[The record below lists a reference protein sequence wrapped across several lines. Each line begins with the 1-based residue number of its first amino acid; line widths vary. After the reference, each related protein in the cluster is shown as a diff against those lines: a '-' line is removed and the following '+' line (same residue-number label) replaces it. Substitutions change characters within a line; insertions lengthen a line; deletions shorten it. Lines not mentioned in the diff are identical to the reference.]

1 MNKKYTFSQEEI
13 GVVKP
18 VSFASH
24 LKSKAKDKNFVQ
36 SYKKLDPEYA
46 LVRAIVDARQKKN
59 ISQKKLASLLGTGQ
73 SAISRLESGT
83 YNPTFSFVQKLAHA
97 LDTDLVI
104 TFSK

>member
-1 MNKKYTFSQEEI
+1 MNKKYTFSKEEL
-13 GVVKP
+13 GTVKP
-18 VSFASH
+18 VSFSSH
-24 LKSKAKDKNFVQ
+24 LKEKNKDKKFVET
-36 SYKKLDPEYA
+36 YKKLDPEYA
-46 LVRAIVDARQKKN
+46 LVRAIIDARIKKN